1 MKQKTKFK
9 QTEIGMIP
17 MDFERKNDLI
27 KAIKEFLLR
36 EEFIL
41 VNDLNERTLSH
52 KLAEYLQ
59 KYFSDFNV
67 DCEYNRMKGKN
78 ADSPFITKTL
88 NLKEEDV
95 KNSDTTGKTVYP
107 DIIIHKR
114 GNNKDNFLVIE
125 VKKKCNN
132 GNKNFDFEK
141 LEAYTN
147 QLKYK
152 YGIYLEFNKNKISQ
166 IKWFK
171 NGKEIKI
178 QAN

>member
-1 MKQKTKFK
+1 MKKTKFK
-9 QTEIGMIP
+9 QTGIGKIP
-17 MDFERKNDLI
+17 IDFERKNDLI

-41 VNDLNERTLSH
+41 ENDLNERTLSH

-125 VKKKCNN
+125 VKKHQN
-132 GNKNFDFEK
+132 NKNKSFDLKK
-141 LEAYTN
+141 LKAYTKE
-147 QLKYK
+147 LEYEF
-152 YGIYLEFNKNKISQ
+152 GIYLEFDRNKISQ

-171 NGKEIKI
+171 NGKEI
-178 QAN
+178 QEN